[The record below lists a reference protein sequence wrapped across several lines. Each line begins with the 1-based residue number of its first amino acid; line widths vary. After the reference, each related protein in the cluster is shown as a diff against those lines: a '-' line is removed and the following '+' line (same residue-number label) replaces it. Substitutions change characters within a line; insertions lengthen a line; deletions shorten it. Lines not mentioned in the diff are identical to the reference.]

1 MSPIIVLA
9 LIFVLTLI
17 ALAVFIA
24 VVIAIHSEPRSQM
37 TARAHGS
44 LAATVRRMLG
54 VYVGMPDSADPTED
68 DDREEC
74 LTGNSTDWWNNG
86 RSGE

>member
-9 LIFVLTLI
+9 LIFALVI
-17 ALAVFIA
+17 AALAVFVA
-24 VVIAIHSEPRSQM
+24 VVIGIHSEPRFQM
-37 TARAHGS
+37 TTRAQSPLGVM
-44 LAATVRRMLG
+44 ARRMLG
-54 VYVGMPDSADPTED
+54 VHVTMPTIAGTA

-74 LTGNSTDWWNNG
+74 LTGNSTDWSNNG